1 MKSRMFKSGITAF
14 TVALVAVLGVV
25 EAAAQGRYANV
36 YSRTDVSGF
45 IQNLEESSDQFS
57 RDFRNI
63 NNNGTYRRNVDNF
76 ENAVDRLRSNFNRS
90 NNWWNSRRDVQ
101 SIMDESQRVN
111 VMMNNQQF
119 ARVLERQWNRLRRD
133 INKLADT
140 YELPGLGGGN
150 GGGWQGGGQ
159 TSNPPSWATGTF
171 YGRDPS
177 TGQRIMLTISGN
189 GQVTS
194 SSEGNVSY
202 GTYYNGTVR
211 MEGVLAR
218 ISRAGDGI
226 RSVRNDTGVA
236 VNYTRGNGGWNGGGN
251 GGWNGNGIGNT
262 SRPPSWAQGTFYTR
276 DPATGRRITLNI
288 TNNGRVTS
296 SSAGST
302 SYGSYYNDT
311 INMEGV
317 TVRVERSGNGI
328 RTTQTDT
335 GMVVTYTRN

>member
-1 MKSRMFKSGITAF
+1 MKNRSLKSGMAALA
-14 TVALVAVLGVV
+14 VALITMLGFA

-36 YSRTDVSGF
+36 YSRADVSGF
-45 IQNLEESSDQFS
+45 IRNLEESSDQFS

-63 NNNGTYRRNVDNF
+63 NNNGAYRRNVENF
-76 ENAVDRLRSNFNRS
+76 ENAVDRLRSNFDRS
-90 NNWWNSRRDVQ
+90 DNWWNSRRDVQ

-133 INKLADT
+133 INRLADT
-140 YELPGLGGGN
+140 YELPGLGGGGN
-150 GGGWQGGGQ
+150 GGVWQGGGP

-177 TGQRIMLTISGN
+177 TGQRITLTISGN

-202 GTYYNGTVR
+202 GTYYNRSIR
-211 MEGVLAR
+211 MEGVVAR
-218 ISRAGDGI
+218 VDQAGNGI
-226 RSVRNDTGVA
+226 RVVRNDTRVGA
-236 VNYTRGNGGWNGGGN
+236 IYTRGGSTGGE
-251 GGWNGNGIGNT
+251 NT
-262 SRPPSWAQGTFYTR
+262 TRPPSWAVGTFYTR
-276 DPATGRRITLNI
+276 DPATGRRVTLTI
-288 TNNGRVTS
+288 ANNGQVTS
-296 SSAGST
+296 RSAGST

-317 TVRVERSGNGI
+317 TVRVDRAGNGI